1 MFLQRCIVAS
11 GLGLT
16 PSLYIK
22 YCQAHVW
29 KLEQDLEKST
39 KANDVETLVKQIA
52 EIKEKVENS
61 PSWKDLSSDAEY
73 ENVLNTLSAEVQQL
87 LAAYLKEYKAL
98 AKLKDKS
105 IDEKSRYEEVKYLLS
120 QLEVREKEMEA
131 LVPKVK

>member
-1 MFLQRCIVAS
+1 MVAS
-11 GLGLT
+11 GLGLK